1 MKKVLLISTFQEGA
15 YSHIIRK
22 VFREMNYSVFSF
34 DHRSLNEIATREFKD
49 ICAMIDPDII
59 FSVKGRGI
67 DPKAIKDAGGKKI
80 LWWLDNVTRFTDFED
95 YINVYDKYYVIE
107 EGQGHPWM
115 SIGIDPDIH
124 RPQLTNDERF
134 KSDLVFA
141 GTGHGKRVQR
151 VESILRNYP
160 YNVKLWGNN
169 WYSLKDKSLW
179 TGNAIYFAD
188 LYKAYTMSSLIL
200 NVHYYPGITPN
211 MRTIEAPASGTA
223 MLSDTGAGINACLKP
238 DKEYIP
244 YESVKE
250 ARYLIYKY
258 LEEPESLYSIGQN
271 GMARV
276 NKDHLLKDKLKEMI
290 K

>member
-1 MKKVLLISTFQEGA
+1 MKKILLISTFQEGA
-15 YSHIIRK
+15 YSHIVRK
-22 VFREMNYSVFSF
+22 IFREMGYSVFSF
-34 DHRSLNEIATREFKD
+34 DHRSLNELATRNFED

-59 FSVKGRGI
+59 FSIKGRGI
-67 DPKAIKDAGGKKI
+67 DPEAIKNAGGKKV
-80 LWWLDNVTRFTDFED
+80 LWWLDNITRFTDFED
-95 YINVYDKYYVIE
+95 YIDVYDKYYVIE

-115 SIGIDPDIH
+115 PIGIDPDIH
-124 RPQLTNDERF
+124 RPQLTNDEKF
-134 KSDLVFA
+134 KSDLIFV

-169 WYSLKDKSLW
+169 WYNLQDKSLW
-179 TGNAIYFAD
+179 TGNAIYFGD

-223 MLSDTGAGINACLKP
+223 MLSDTGVGINACLKP

-258 LEEPESLYSIGQN
+258 LEEPESLYSIGEN
-271 GMARV
+271 GMKRV